1 MATGPS
7 VRLLG
12 ECGVTRSFGV
22 VCFFDFPDFSF
33 IHSFLSPGGRGGKYA
48 QDQIVG
54 GGI

>member
-1 MATGPS
+1 MI
-7 VRLLG
+7 RLLG

-22 VCFFDFPDFSF
+22 VCFLTFQISV
-33 IHSFLSPGGRGGKYA
+33 SFLKSPGGRGGKYA